1 MYGGGTTLRL
11 KQAGMEFAVWVFRH
25 ASDAQL
31 APMAPA
37 ILQGLL
43 RLLDSGTCSSLHE
56 TNTLDGFAQLERCGC
71 SGTRAALSRRPWRRP
86 FSRACFGFSTQVF
99 DSP

>member
-43 RLLDSGTCSSLHE
+43 RLLDSGIG
-56 TNTLDGFAQLERCGC
+56 TLN
-71 SGTRAALSRRPWRRP
+71 PKP
-86 FSRACFGFSTQVF
+86 
-99 DSP
+99 